1 MNIVIKVY
9 LAEMTIQNQQS
20 KFLYLNLKLVYFLF
34 QKKDLINHLI
44 LIILEIILLL
54 HQKIKHFN

>member
-44 LIILEIILLL
+44 LIILGIILLL